1 MTTTLTTTRPF
12 SLTDH
17 RQAALCRLV
26 SRGKRDEPM
35 RAIRAAEALRRLEAG
50 DYGYCIA
57 CGMKIPEA
65 SLESR
70 PERRHCSGC
79 QAQAA

>member
-1 MTTTLTTTRPF
+1 MTTRTASF

-17 RQAALCRLV
+17 RQAALYRLV
-26 SRGKRDEPM
+26 SHCKGNEPM
-35 RAIRAAEALRRLEAG
+35 RAIRAVEALRRMEAG
-50 DYGYCIA
+50 DYGYCMA

-79 QAQAA
+79 EAQVA